1 MERAP
6 VPSAKDIIAAEK
18 KRASAKKEY
27 YKALLEQFSRKIKH
41 SVELGQKEAIVTVPT
56 FLVGY
61 PRYDLAATVV
71 YMSRQLSRLGYRV
84 ELIGPL
90 DLKVTWRQ
98 TKLDEEVEAEISE
111 PNVFL
116 PSLVNLQ
123 KTAQKLR
130 VTKKN

>member
-1 MERAP
+1 MEIA
-6 VPSAKDIIAAEK
+6 SAKDILAAEK
-18 KRASAKKEY
+18 KRGSAKKEY

-41 SVELGQKEAIVTVPT
+41 SVELGRKDALLTVPS

-61 PRYDLAATVV
+61 PKYDLAAKVV
-71 YMSRQLSRLGYRV
+71 YMSRQLSRLGYKV
-84 ELIGPL
+84 QLVGPL
-90 DLKVTWRQ
+90 DLKVTWRHTHPEQ
-98 TKLDEEVEAEISE
+98 DTDAETADPGI
-111 PNVFL
+111 FL

>member
-1 MERAP
+1 MEIA
-6 VPSAKDIIAAEK
+6 SAKEMLAAEK

-41 SVELGQKEAIVTVPT
+41 SVELGKKEAILTVPT

-61 PRYDLAATVV
+61 PKYDLAATVV
-71 YMSRQLSRLGYRV
+71 YMSRQLGRLGYKV
-84 ELIGPL
+84 ELVGPL
-90 DLKVTWRQ
+90 DLKVTWRNTRIDQ
-98 TKLDEEVEAEISE
+98 DEEAETDD
-111 PNVFL
+111 PVTFL

-130 VTKKN
+130 VTKKK

>member
-1 MERAP
+1 MDG
-6 VPSAKDIIAAEK
+6 VSSAKDILAAEK
-18 KRASAKKEY
+18 KRGSAKKEY

-41 SVELGQKEAIVTVPT
+41 SVELGKKEAILTVPT

-61 PRYDLAATVV
+61 PRYDLATTVI
-71 YMSRQLSRLGYRV
+71 YMSRQLGRLGYTV
-84 ELIGPL
+84 VLIGPL
-90 DLKVTWRQ
+90 DLKVTWRHR
-98 TKLDEEVEAEISE
+98 KPEEDTEAEISE

-130 VTKKN
+130 ITKKN

>member
-1 MERAP
+1 ML
-6 VPSAKDIIAAEK
+6 AAEK

-41 SVELGQKEAIVTVPT
+41 SVELGKRDALLTIPT

-61 PRYDLAATVV
+61 PKYDLAATVV
-71 YMSRQLSRLGYRV
+71 YMSRQLGRLGYKV
-84 ELIGPL
+84 EMVGPL
-90 DLKVTWRQ
+90 DLKVTWRNTRPEQ
-98 TKLDEEVEAEISE
+98 DEEAETSDPGI
-111 PNVFL
+111 FL

-130 VTKKN
+130 VTKKK

>member
-6 VPSAKDIIAAEK
+6 VPSAKDIVAAEK

-41 SVELGQKEAIVTVPT
+41 SVELGKKEAIVTVPT

-61 PRYDLAATVV
+61 PRYDLAATVL
-71 YMSRQLSRLGYRV
+71 YMTRQLSRLGYRV
-84 ELIGPL
+84 ELVGPL

-98 TKLDEEVEAEISE
+98 TKLDDEVDAEISE

-130 VTKKN
+130 VTKKG

>member
-1 MERAP
+1 ML
-6 VPSAKDIIAAEK
+6 AAEK

-41 SVELGQKEAIVTVPT
+41 SVELGKKDAILTVPT

-61 PRYDLAATVV
+61 PKYDLAATVV
-71 YMSRQLSRLGYRV
+71 YMSRQLGRLGYKV
-84 ELIGPL
+84 ELVGPL
-90 DLKVTWRQ
+90 DLKVTWRNTRIDQ
-98 TKLDEEVEAEISE
+98 DEEAETDD
-111 PNVFL
+111 PVTFL

-130 VTKKN
+130 VTKKK

>member
-1 MERAP
+1 MENVA
-6 VPSAKDIIAAEK
+6 SAKDILAAEK

-27 YKALLEQFSRKIKH
+27 YKALLEQFCRKIRH
-41 SVELGQKEAIVTVPT
+41 SVELGKKDAILTVPT

-61 PRYDLAATVV
+61 PRYDLTVSV
-71 YMSRQLSRLGYRV
+71 IYMTRQLSRLGYKV

-90 DLKVTWRQ
+90 DLKVTWRN
-98 TKLDEEVEAEISE
+98 TKPTQDEEAEISE

-123 KTAQKLR
+123 KMAQKLR
-130 VTKKN
+130 VIKK

>member
-1 MERAP
+1 MEIA
-6 VPSAKDIIAAEK
+6 SAKDILAAEK

-27 YKALLEQFSRKIKH
+27 YKALLEQFSRKIKS
-41 SVELGQKEAIVTVPT
+41 SVELGKRDAVLTVPT

-61 PRYDLAATVV
+61 PKYELASTVV
-71 YMSRQLSRLGYRV
+71 YMSRQLNRLGYKV

-90 DLKVTWRQ
+90 DLKVTWRHTHPTEDVQ
-98 TKLDEEVEAEISE
+98 VETVE
-111 PNVFL
+111 PGTFL

-130 VTKKN
+130 VVKKK

>member
-1 MERAP
+1 MEIA
-6 VPSAKDIIAAEK
+6 SAKDILAAEK

-41 SVELGQKEAIVTVPT
+41 SVELGKKEAVLTVPS

-61 PRYDLAATVV
+61 PKYDLAATVV
-71 YMSRQLSRLGYRV
+71 YISRQLGRLGYKV

-90 DLKVTWRQ
+90 DMKVTWRNTRLEQ
-98 TKLDEEVEAEISE
+98 DEHAETTDPIT
-111 PNVFL
+111 FL
-116 PSLVNLQ
+116 PSLANLQ

>member
-1 MERAP
+1 ML
-6 VPSAKDIIAAEK
+6 AAEK

-41 SVELGQKEAIVTVPT
+41 SVELGKKEAILTVPT

-61 PRYDLAATVV
+61 PKYDLAATVV
-71 YMSRQLSRLGYRV
+71 YMSRQLGRLGYKV
-84 ELIGPL
+84 ELVGPL
-90 DLKVTWRQ
+90 DLKVTWRNTRIDQ
-98 TKLDEEVEAEISE
+98 DEEAETDD
-111 PNVFL
+111 PVTFL

-130 VTKKN
+130 VTKKK

>member
-1 MERAP
+1 M
-6 VPSAKDIIAAEK
+6 VPSAKDILAAEK
-18 KRASAKKEY
+18 KRASSKKEY

-41 SVELGQKEAIVTVPT
+41 SVELGHRDAVVTVPP

-61 PRYDLAATVV
+61 PKYDLPTTVT
-71 YMSRQLSRLGYRV
+71 YMARQLSRLGYTV
-84 ELIGPL
+84 ELVGPL
-90 DLKVTWRQ
+90 DLRVQWRRVR
-98 TKLDEEVEAEISE
+98 EEEAEISE
-111 PNVFL
+111 PNIFL

>member
-1 MERAP
+1 MEIA
-6 VPSAKDIIAAEK
+6 SAKEMLAAEK

-41 SVELGQKEAIVTVPT
+41 SVELGKRDALLTIPT

-61 PRYDLAATVV
+61 PKYDLAATVV
-71 YMSRQLSRLGYRV
+71 YMSRQLGRLGYKV
-84 ELIGPL
+84 EMVGPL
-90 DLKVTWRQ
+90 DLKVTWRNTRPEQ
-98 TKLDEEVEAEISE
+98 DEEAETSDPGI
-111 PNVFL
+111 FL

-130 VTKKN
+130 VTKKK

>member
-1 MERAP
+1 MENVA
-6 VPSAKDIIAAEK
+6 SAKDILAAEK

-27 YKALLEQFSRKIKH
+27 YKALLEQFCRKIRH
-41 SVELGQKEAIVTVPT
+41 SVELGKKDAILTVPT

-61 PRYDLAATVV
+61 PRYDLAVSV
-71 YMSRQLSRLGYRV
+71 IYMTRQLSRLGYKV

-90 DLKVTWRQ
+90 DLKVTWRN
-98 TKLDEEVEAEISE
+98 TKPNQDEEAEISE

-130 VTKKN
+130 VIKK